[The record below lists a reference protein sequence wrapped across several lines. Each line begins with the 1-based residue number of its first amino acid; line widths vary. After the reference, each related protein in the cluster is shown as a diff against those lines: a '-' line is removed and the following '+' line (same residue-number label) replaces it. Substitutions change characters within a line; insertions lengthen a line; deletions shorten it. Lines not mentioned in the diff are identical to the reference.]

1 MKLQNAFLLLSS
13 YVFYGWW
20 DWRFLSLIIASS
32 AVDYLC
38 GLKMRST
45 SLRADAG
52 SEAISSGHTS
62 LRLSAVEEGGTA
74 CPDSSGTKQSHQ
86 EKTSLLG
93 RGTACP
99 VRMSGTPWQSGREE
113 KRLLQVDSDSN
124 NSESADNLR
133 NDASVIKHSRLPS
146 SVSGLFHGRKLYLT
160 LSLVFNLGLLGFFK
174 YFNFFI
180 DSAADLISTIGFQPH
195 ISTLNLILPVGIS
208 FYTFQTLS
216 YSIDVYRGKLKPTKD
231 PIAFFTFV
239 AFFPQLVAGPIERAS
254 NLLPQFF
261 KKREFEYQQGSDG
274 MKLILWGLFKKMVIA
289 DNCALIVN
297 PIFDNYQT
305 ASGLELIMGA
315 VLFAFQIYGDFSG
328 YSDIAIGVA
337 KLFGFDLMT
346 NFRTPYFSRDIAEFW
361 RRWHI
366 SLSTWFRDYVY
377 IPLGGSRVPKA
388 KAIRNIFIVFL
399 VSGFWH
405 GANWTFIVWGGIH
418 AALFIPIF
426 LIGKNRAYLHEGEHL
441 LPSFKEVAQMLLTF
455 SLVCVAWVFFRADTV
470 GDAWGYFGG
479 LFSNAFLPSNFAWF
493 GYDLRVLLFLFIIL
507 EWVGRIQFNW
517 LEVISRKWY
526 RYPIYVGVMVVLI
539 WFGANEQQFIYF
551 QF

>member
-1 MKLQNAFLLLSS
+1 MLFNSFTFLIFLPVVFLLYWFVFQKNLKVQNAFLLLSS
-13 YVFYGWW
+13 YVFYAWW
-20 DWRFLSLIIASS
+20 DWRFLGLIIASS
-32 AVDYLC
+32 AVDYWC
-38 GLKMRST
+38 GIRMSTVDRPPST
-45 SLRADAG
+45 SDSASQNKKE
-52 SEAISSGHTS
+52 SEVGVPNIDRTTKQLSTVDSGLLTKISSW
-62 LRLSAVEEGGTA
+62 L
-74 CPDSSGTKQSHQ
+74 
-86 EKTSLLG
+86 
-93 RGTACP
+93 
-99 VRMSGTPWQSGREE
+99 SGR
-113 KRLLQVDSDSN
+113 K
-124 NSESADNLR
+124 
-133 NDASVIKHSRLPS
+133 K
-146 SVSGLFHGRKLYLT
+146 FLT
-160 LSLVFNLGLLGFFK
+160 ISLAFNLGMLGFFK

-180 DSAADLISTIGFQPH
+180 DSAADFISILGFQPH

-216 YSIDVYRGKLKPTKD
+216 YTIDVYRGNLKPTKD

-261 KKREFEYQQGSDG
+261 KKREFVYQHGSDG

-289 DNCALIVN
+289 DNCALVVN
-297 PIFDNYQT
+297 PIFENYQT

-315 VLFAFQIYGDFSG
+315 ILFAFQIYGDFSG

-405 GANWTFIVWGGIH
+405 GANWTFITWGGIH

-426 LIGKNRAYLHEGEHL
+426 LIGKNRTHLHEGEHL
-441 LPSFKEVAQMLLTF
+441 LPSFKEVFQMISTF
-455 SLVCVAWVFFRADTV
+455 ALVCMAWVFFRADTI
-470 GDAWGYFGG
+470 GDAWGYLSGIIVNP
-479 LFSNAFLPSNFAWF
+479 LMPKNFAWF
-493 GYDLRVLLFLFIIL
+493 GYDIRIALILFIGL
-507 EWVGRIQFNW
+507 EWIGRYQFNW
-517 LEVISRKWY
+517 LDRLQGQWY
-526 RYPIYVGVMVVLI
+526 RYPVYIITGFLIVFWGV
-539 WFGANEQQFIYF
+539 FSEAKEFIYF

>member
-1 MKLQNAFLLLSS
+1 MLFNSLTFLIFLPIVFLLYWFVFQKNLKLQNVFLLLAS

-20 DWRFLSLIIASS
+20 DWRFLGLIIASS
-32 AVDYLC
+32 AVDYCC
-38 GLKMRST
+38 GLQMAVHNKQ
-45 SLRADAG
+45 
-52 SEAISSGHTS
+52 
-62 LRLSAVEEGGTA
+62 SAVNSANWELPAVTW
-74 CPDSSGTKQSHQ
+74 K
-86 EKTSLLG
+86 SLF
-93 RGTACP
+93 
-99 VRMSGTPWQSGREE
+99 Q
-113 KRLLQVDSDSN
+113 
-124 NSESADNLR
+124 
-133 NDASVIKHSRLPS
+133 
-146 SVSGLFHGRKLYLT
+146 GRKLYLT
-160 LSLVFNLGLLGFFK
+160 ISLTFNLGLLAFFK

-180 DSAADLISTIGFQPH
+180 DSAAEFISILGFQTH

-216 YSIDVYRGKLKPTKD
+216 YSIDVYRGNLKPTKD

-261 KKREFEYQQGSDG
+261 KKREFQYQQGSDG

-289 DNCALIVN
+289 DNCALVVN
-297 PIFDNYQT
+297 PIFENYQT

-315 VLFAFQIYGDFSG
+315 ILFAFQIYGDFSG

-337 KLFGFDLMT
+337 KLFGIDLMT

-388 KAIRNIFIVFL
+388 KSIRNIFIVFL

-405 GANWTFIVWGGIH
+405 GANWTFITWGGIH

-426 LIGKNRAYLHEGEHL
+426 LIGKNRVHLHEGEHL
-441 LPSFKEVAQMLLTF
+441 IPSFREVIQIVSTF
-455 SLVCVAWVFFRADTV
+455 ALVCVAWVFFRADTV
-470 GDAWGYFGG
+470 GDAWGYLSGI
-479 LFSNAFLPSNFAWF
+479 FSNAIFPSGYAWI
-493 GYDLRVLLFLFIIL
+493 GYNIRLALVLFIIL
-507 EWVGRIQFNW
+507 EWFGRFKFNW
-517 LEVISRKWY
+517 LERLHGKWY
-526 RYPIYVGVMVVLI
+526 RYPVYIGTIYSILF
-539 WFGANEQQFIYF
+539 FGAFGEPVEFIYF

>member
-1 MKLQNAFLLLSS
+1 MLFNSFTFLLFLPIVFLLYWFVFKKSLKLQNAFLLLAS

-20 DWRFLSLIIASS
+20 DWRFLGLIIASS
-32 AVDYLC
+32 AVDYWC
-38 GLKMRST
+38 GLKMGGVTPLRETKERSN
-45 SLRADAG
+45 
-52 SEAISSGHTS
+52 
-62 LRLSAVEEGGTA
+62 LSDGN
-74 CPDSSGTKQSHQ
+74 
-86 EKTSLLG
+86 
-93 RGTACP
+93 
-99 VRMSGTPWQSGREE
+99 
-113 KRLLQVDSDSN
+113 RLLQVDKDSTN
-124 NSESADNLR
+124 LESADNLR
-133 NDASVIKHSRLPS
+133 NDASDTGHRASDNINNQQPTTSNWKSW
-146 SVSGLFHGRKLYLT
+146 FQGRKKYLT
-160 LSLVFNLGLLGFFK
+160 LSLAFNLTLLAFFK

-180 DSAADLISTIGFQPH
+180 ESAADLIATIGFQPH
-195 ISTLNLILPVGIS
+195 LSTLNLILPVGIS

-216 YSIDVYRGKLKPTKD
+216 YSIDVYRGNLKPTKD

-289 DNCALIVN
+289 DNCALVIN
-297 PIFDNYQT
+297 PIFENYQT

-315 VLFAFQIYGDFSG
+315 ILFAFQIYGDFSG
-328 YSDIAIGVA
+328 YSDIAIGTA

-366 SLSTWFRDYVY
+366 SLSTWFRDYLY
-377 IPLGGSRVPKA
+377 IPLGGSRVTKV

-405 GANWTFIVWGGIH
+405 GANWTFIAWGGIH

-426 LIGKNRAYLHEGEHL
+426 LIGKNRTHLHEGEHL
-441 LPSFKEVAQMLLTF
+441 IPSFREFFQMGSTF
-455 SLVCVAWVFFRADTV
+455 LLVCVAWVFFRADTV
-470 GDAWGYFGG
+470 GEAWGYLSGMVIQPFTGG
-479 LFSNAFLPSNFAWF
+479 FRLSTYLLSI
-493 GYDLRVLLFLFIIL
+493 VLISILLSL
-507 EWVGRIQFNW
+507 EWIMKGEQVFNFRKPIIRYSSYSVIVGLILFYGVFFN
-517 LEVISRKWY
+517 
-526 RYPIYVGVMVVLI
+526 P
-539 WFGANEQQFIYF
+539 QDFIYF

>member
-1 MKLQNAFLLLSS
+1 MLYWFVFQKNLKVQNAFLLLAS

-32 AVDYLC
+32 AIDYWC
-38 GLKMRST
+38 GLK
-45 SLRADAG
+45 
-52 SEAISSGHTS
+52 IVSSNE
-62 LRLSAVEEGGTA
+62 LV
-74 CPDSSGTKQSHQ
+74 
-86 EKTSLLG
+86 
-93 RGTACP
+93 
-99 VRMSGTPWQSGREE
+99 
-113 KRLLQVDSDSN
+113 
-124 NSESADNLR
+124 
-133 NDASVIKHSRLPS
+133 
-146 SVSGLFHGRKLYLT
+146 VSGQQPQDNTHHSPQTTYKNWYKSPKFYLT
-160 LSLVFNLGLLGFFK
+160 LSIAFNLTLLGFFK

-180 DSAADLISTIGFQPH
+180 ESATEFITLIGFQPH
-195 ISTLNLILPVGIS
+195 TSTLNLILPVGIS
-208 FYTFQTLS
+208 FYTFQTMS
-216 YSIDVYRGKLKPTKD
+216 YTIDVYRGKMEATKD

-289 DNCALIVN
+289 DNCALVVN
-297 PIFDNYQT
+297 PIFDNYQS

-328 YSDIAIGVA
+328 YSDIAIGTA

-366 SLSTWFRDYVY
+366 SLSTWFRDYLY
-377 IPLGGSRVPKA
+377 IPLGGSRVSKT

-405 GANWTFIVWGGIH
+405 GANWTFIAWGGIH
-418 AALFIPIF
+418 AALFIPVF
-426 LIGKNRAYLHEGEHL
+426 LMGKNRTYLDEGRHL
-441 LPSFKEVAQMLLTF
+441 VPNFGEILQMMLTF
-455 SLVCVAWVFFRADTV
+455 TLVTVAWVFFRAGTI
-470 GDAWGYFGG
+470 GEAWGY
-479 LFSNAFLPSNFAWF
+479 LTSVLLNPVLPKNFSWF
-493 GYDLRVLLFLFIIL
+493 GYDLRIALILFLVL
-507 EWVGRIQFNW
+507 EWIGRFQFNW
-517 LEVISRKWY
+517 LDRIKEKWY
-526 RYPIYVGVMVVLI
+526 RYPAYFFTAFLIVFWGV
-539 WFGANEQQFIYF
+539 FTEAKEFIYF

>member
-1 MKLQNAFLLLSS
+1 LLFNSFEFLLFLPIVFLLYWFVFQKNLKVQNAFLLLAS

-20 DWRFLSLIIASS
+20 DWRFLGLIILSS
-32 AVDYLC
+32 AVDYWC
-38 GLKMRST
+38 GIRLGSVIARPRHEAEAISSDQT
-45 SLRADAG
+45 SLRADEG
-52 SEAISSGHTS
+52 SEAILPNGLPNTDQTS
-62 LRLSAVEEGGTA
+62 KQLSNVDRGLLTKLR
-74 CPDSSGTKQSHQ
+74 
-86 EKTSLLG
+86 SLF
-93 RGTACP
+93 
-99 VRMSGTPWQSGREE
+99 E
-113 KRLLQVDSDSN
+113 
-124 NSESADNLR
+124 
-133 NDASVIKHSRLPS
+133 
-146 SVSGLFHGRKLYLT
+146 GRKRYLT
-160 LSLVFNLGLLGFFK
+160 LSIAFNLGLLAFFK

-180 DSAADLISTIGFQPH
+180 DSATEFITLLGFQAH
-195 ISTLNLILPVGIS
+195 TSTLNLILPVGIS
-208 FYTFQTLS
+208 FYTFQTMS
-216 YSIDVYRGKLKPTKD
+216 YTIDVYRGKMEATKD

-261 KKREFEYQQGSDG
+261 KKREFQYKQGSDG

-289 DNCALIVN
+289 DNCALVVN

-315 VLFAFQIYGDFSG
+315 ILFAFQIYGDFSG
-328 YSDIAIGVA
+328 YSDIAIGTA

-377 IPLGGSRVPKA
+377 IPLGGSRVTKA

-426 LIGKNRAYLHEGEHL
+426 LIGKNRAHLHEGDHL
-441 LPSFKEVAQMLLTF
+441 IPSIKEVFQMVFTF
-455 SLVCVAWVFFRADTV
+455 TMVCVAWVFFRAGTI
-470 GDAWGYFGG
+470 GEAWGYFGG
-479 LFSNAFLPSNFAWF
+479 MFSKAFLPLNFAWL
-493 GYDLRVLLFLFIIL
+493 GYDLRIALVIFLGL
-507 EWVGRIQFNW
+507 EWIGRFQFNW
-517 LEVISRKWY
+517 MERIQGKWY
-526 RYPIYVGVMVVLI
+526 RYPAYLFTAFLIVFWGV
-539 WFGANEQQFIYF
+539 FTEAKEFIYF

>member
-1 MKLQNAFLLLSS
+1 MLFNSFTFLIFLPIVFLLYWFVFQKNLKLQNAFLLLAS
-13 YVFYGWW
+13 YVFYAWW
-20 DWRFLSLIIASS
+20 DWRFLGLIIASS
-32 AVDYLC
+32 AVDYWC
-38 GLKMRST
+38 GMKMSNGSADSET
-45 SLRADAG
+45 SLR
-52 SEAISSGHTS
+52 
-62 LRLSAVEEGGTA
+62 
-74 CPDSSGTKQSHQ
+74 GTKQSVH
-86 EKTSLLG
+86 EG
-93 RGTACP
+93 G
-99 VRMSGTPWQSGREE
+99 
-113 KRLLQVDSDSN
+113 RLLQVDPSLRGTASPDTSGKQSHNSKDRLLQVGNDSTDSE
-124 NSESADNLR
+124 NSSNLR
-133 NDASVIKHSRLPS
+133 NDVNSW
-146 SVSGLFHGRKLYLT
+146 FFGRKKFLT
-160 LSLVFNLGLLGFFK
+160 ISLIFNLGLLAFFK

-180 DSAADLISTIGFQPH
+180 DSAADLISAIGFQPH

-216 YSIDVYRGKLKPTKD
+216 YSIDVYRGNLKPTKD
-231 PIAFFTFV
+231 PVAFFTFV

-297 PIFDNYQT
+297 PIFENYQT

-366 SLSTWFRDYVY
+366 SLSTWFRDYLY

-426 LIGKNRAYLHEGEHL
+426 LIGKNRAHLHEGEHL
-441 LPSFKEVAQMLLTF
+441 IPSFKEFFQMALTF
-455 SLVCVAWVFFRADTV
+455 SLVCIAWVFFRADTV
-470 GDAWGYFGG
+470 GDAWGYLSGIV
-479 LFSNAFLPSNFAWF
+479 
-493 GYDLRVLLFLFIIL
+493 LRPFMEGFRLSTYILTIVLISILLLL
-507 EWVGRIQFNW
+507 EWLMKGELVLSF
-517 LEVISRKWY
+517 RKPIL
-526 RYPIYVGVMVVLI
+526 RYSSYSMVVGLI
-539 WFGANEQQFIYF
+539 LFYGVFFNPQDFIYF